1 MVTEVD
7 EVLEV
12 KDLFEDVK
20 KELRRKGEAFDEK
33 IPLGVMIEVPAAAA
47 LADIILKEVDFV
59 SIGTNDLIQYYLA
72 VDRANEFVTYLY
84 KPFHPAVLRLI
95 RSVIQAA
102 RQAEKDVIVCGEMA
116 ADTLSAIVLLGFGLR
131 TFSMN
136 PIFIPRIKKALRSVE
151 CRTAEKIA
159 EEILKLR
166 SAQEIEEYVTEEI
179 LLRHPQ
185 VFLTGQALEAHPKK

>member
-1 MVTEVD
+1 MITEVD

-12 KDLFEDVK
+12 KEIFEDVK
-20 KELRRKGEAFDEK
+20 GELRRKGEAYDEK
-33 IPLGVMIEVPAAAA
+33 IPLGIMIEVPAAAA
-47 LADIILKEVDFV
+47 LADLMLKEVDFV
-59 SIGTNDLIQYYLA
+59 SIGTNDLIQYFLA
-72 VDRANEFVTYLY
+72 VDRSNEFVSYLF

-102 RQAEKDVIVCGEMA
+102 GKAEKDVIVCGEMA

-136 PIFIPRIKKALRSVE
+136 PIFIPRIKKALRSIE
-151 CRTAEKIA
+151 CGTAAKIA
-159 EEILKLR
+159 EEALKLR
-166 SAQEIEEYVTEEI
+166 SAQQIEEYVVEEI

-185 VFLTGQALEAHPKK
+185 VFLTGQAFEASPKK